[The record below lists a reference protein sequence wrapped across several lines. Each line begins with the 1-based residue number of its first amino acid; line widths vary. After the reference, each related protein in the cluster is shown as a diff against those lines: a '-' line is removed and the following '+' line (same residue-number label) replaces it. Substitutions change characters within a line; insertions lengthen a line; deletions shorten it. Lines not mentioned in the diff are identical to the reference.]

1 MRVIPI
7 HMEGDVYAGANLAT
21 LILDSVGKE
30 GEQLQNN
37 DVLVVAH
44 KIVSKAEGR
53 VIDLATVKPSKRAL
67 GMAKRYK
74 KDPRIVELILRES
87 RKIIKMERGIIIT
100 ETKNGLVCANSG
112 VDVSNVD
119 GDSAALL
126 PVNPDRS
133 AEIIRTVIKR
143 YTDKDVAVMITDTFG
158 RPFREGQVNVAIGLS
173 GLQPIRDYRG
183 SRDMFGKK
191 LKVTQMAV
199 ADEVASAAELVM
211 KKSNG
216 VPVAIVRGLDYVEK
230 GSARQLIRKHK
241 NDLFR

>member
-53 VIDLATVKPSKRAL
+53 VIDLATVKPSKRTL

-133 AEIIRTVIKR
+133 AEIIRAVIKR

-216 VPVAIVRGLDYVEK
+216 VPVAIVRGLDYVSR
-230 GSARQLIRKHK
+230 GSARQLIRKRK